1 MVDGGGRRTGGRRQV
16 VAMDGTPPRWW
27 ARVLVALRWPIV
39 LGWCVV
45 AAAAW
50 LLLPPLGTT
59 GGGLGDVTTA
69 DNPALLAEAQA
80 AKDFGVPVLS
90 RIAVVQHDPSGLPE
104 AATQAAFDAARAL
117 SEAPTDRL
125 RAAVPVPA
133 AQPLP
138 AVRAPG
144 TTVVTFLYPQP
155 GVRLGDALQA
165 AHEYADALGP
175 QNAVVGVT
183 GSLPARD
190 AQTRTITEKLPLL
203 ETVSLVGVLLVVGVA
218 FRSVVAPLLTLAV
231 SGLAFVL
238 VTRTAGALG
247 DRYGLGVPA
256 DLEPLMVALLL
267 GVVTDYVVYFLSGLR
282 SDLAAGEG
290 RLDAARRT
298 TSLFGPI
305 VLVAGITVSAGVA
318 TLRLA
323 DSPPVRAFGPAMAL
337 TVLVTLAVSVTLVP
351 ALMAI
356 LGGRLLW
363 PSRPRD
369 TDRTGLAALLR
380 RGTVRVIRTRGGAVV
395 VAALCL
401 AGLAV
406 VALPA
411 AGLRAGL
418 PFVASLPAHDEV
430 RRAADAAAAGF
441 APGITSPT
449 LVEVRSGEGP
459 PGTGTAL
466 DPAALTRLED
476 LLGRQPHV
484 AGVLG
489 PREETALAQAAG
501 RRPGL
506 FVRPDGTAAQLL
518 VVLDA
523 DPLDATAVDAV
534 DRVRTALPGLI
545 RQAGLADG
553 TRAVVGGDTAAVAAV
568 VGQAGRD
575 VLAVVL
581 GALLVNFVLLVVFL
595 RALVAPV
602 LLLLCTVLSAASTL
616 GLTALVF
623 QGELDHPGVT
633 FFVPLAAG
641 VLLLALGSDYNLFAV
656 GHVWA
661 AAKHRPLEDAMLD
674 ALPQSSAAITTAG
687 VALAASLGT
696 LALVPLR
703 QFHELAFA
711 LVVGILIDAVVVR
724 TLLAPSLLT
733 VFGTWSGWPGRRLV
747 RSEDAADAALR
758 EEWVRAAAA
767 RREGEQSPG

>member
-1 MVDGGGRRTGGRRQV
+1 
-16 VAMDGTPPRWW
+16 MDEPRWW
-27 ARVLVALRWPIV
+27 ARALVALRWPVVV
-39 LGWCVV
+39 LWCAA

-50 LLLPPLGTT
+50 LLLPPLGTS
-59 GGGLGDVTTA
+59 GGGLGDVTTP

-80 AKDFGVPVLS
+80 ARDLGVPVLS
-90 RIAVVQHDPSGLPE
+90 RIAVVQHDPAGLPD
-104 AATQAAFDAARAL
+104 AAVRAAFEAARAL
-117 SEAPTDRL
+117 AERPTDRL

-133 AQPLP
+133 QDPLP

-155 GVRLGDALQA
+155 GVRLPDALA
-165 AHEYADALGP
+165 AARGYADALGP
-175 QNAVVGVT
+175 ANGVVGVT

-190 AQTRTITEKLPLL
+190 AQTRTIADRLPLL
-203 ETVSLVGVLLVVGVA
+203 ETVSLVAVLLVVGVA

-238 VTRTAGALG
+238 VTRTAGLLG
-247 DRYGLGVPA
+247 ERYGVSVPA

-282 SDLAAGEG
+282 ADLAAGAG
-290 RLDAARRT
+290 RVGAAART
-298 TSLFGPI
+298 TSVFAPI

-318 TLRLA
+318 TLHLA

-337 TVLVTLAVSVTLVP
+337 TVLVTLVVSVTVIP

-356 LGGRLLW
+356 LGARLLW
-363 PSRPRD
+363 PSRPG
-369 TDRTGLAALLR
+369 TDGAGLAAWLR

-395 VAALCL
+395 VAAVCL

-418 PFVASLPAHDEV
+418 PFVASLPADDEV

-441 APGITSPT
+441 APGITGPT
-449 LVEVRSGEGP
+449 LVAVRSGDGAPGSGP
-459 PGTGTAL
+459 RL
-466 DPAALTRLED
+466 DAAALRRLED
-476 LLGRQPHV
+476 LLARQAHV

-506 FVRPDGTAAQLL
+506 FVRADGTAAQLL

-523 DPLDATAVDAV
+523 DPLDATAVAAV
-534 DRVRTALPGLI
+534 DDLRTALPGLV
-545 RQAGLADG
+545 RQAGLPPG
-553 TRAVVGGDTAAVAAV
+553 TTAAVGGDTAAVAAV

-581 GALLVNFVLLVVFL
+581 AALLVNLVLLVIFL
-595 RALVAPV
+595 RALVAPL

-623 QGELDHPGVT
+623 QGELGHPGVT

-661 AAKHRPLEDAMLD
+661 AARHEPLKDAMLA

-711 LVVGILIDAVVVR
+711 LVVGILVDAVVVR

-747 RSEDAADAALR
+747 RAEDAADAAQR
-758 EEWVRAAAA
+758 ERWAHEAAA
-767 RREGEQSPG
+767 RAAREEPVS